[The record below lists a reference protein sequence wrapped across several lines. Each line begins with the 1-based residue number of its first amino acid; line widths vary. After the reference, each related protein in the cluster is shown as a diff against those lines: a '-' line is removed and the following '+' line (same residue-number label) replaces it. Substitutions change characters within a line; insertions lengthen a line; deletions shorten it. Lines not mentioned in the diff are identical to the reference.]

1 MPKGSTLESLFDE
14 LDERAE
20 FEALARKKIL
30 AERFRG
36 RMEELHLSKSELA
49 KRLSTS
55 RKQLDRILDPAD
67 KGVTLSS
74 LFKISEVLGLNLT
87 LSAERKSSRKSHK
100 SRRAA

>member
-30 AERFRG
+30 AEKFRI
-36 RMEELHLSKSELA
+36 RMQELHLSKSELA

-55 RKQLDRILDPAD
+55 RKQLDRILDPGD

-74 LFKISEVLGLNLT
+74 LFKISEVLGLTLT
-87 LSAERKSSRKSHK
+87 FSAERKSPRRTH
-100 SRRAA
+100 RRAA